1 MAIFQSAEALRAA
14 VGQQVGP
21 TDWLVIEQSRID
33 AFAATTGDHQWIHV
47 DVERAKNGPY
57 GGTIAHGYLILSLVN
72 LFLPDLVSVP
82 NAKMGINY
90 GVDRLRFPG
99 VVRAGARIRAN
110 AKIVSV
116 EDVPDGV
123 QVKVRVS
130 IEVEGTAKPACVV
143 DTLSRF
149 YF

>member
-1 MAIFQSAEALRAA
+1 MATFQSADALRAA
-14 VGQQVGP
+14 VGQSFGP
-21 TDWLVIEQSRID
+21 TDWLVVEQSRID
-33 AFAATTGDHQWIHV
+33 AFASTTGDDQWIHV
-47 DVERAKNGPY
+47 DVERAKSGPY

-99 VVRAGARIRAN
+99 VVRAGARIRAH
-110 AKIVSV
+110 AEMVSV
-116 EDVPDGV
+116 EDVTDGV

-130 IEVEGTAKPACVV
+130 IEVEGASKPACVV

>member
-110 AKIVSV
+110 AEIVSV

>member
-1 MAIFQSAEALRAA
+1 MAAFHSAQELRAA
-14 VGQQVGP
+14 VGQHFGP

-33 AFAATTGDHQWIHV
+33 AFASTTGDNQWIHV
-47 DVERAKNGPY
+47 DVARAKSGPY

-99 VVRAGARIRAN
+99 VVRAGVRIRAS
-110 AKIVSV
+110 AEMVSV
-116 EDVPDGV
+116 EDVTDGV

-130 IEVEGTAKPACVV
+130 VEVEGAAKPACVV

>member
-110 AKIVSV
+110 AEIVSV

-130 IEVEGTAKPACVV
+130 IEVEGAAKPACVV